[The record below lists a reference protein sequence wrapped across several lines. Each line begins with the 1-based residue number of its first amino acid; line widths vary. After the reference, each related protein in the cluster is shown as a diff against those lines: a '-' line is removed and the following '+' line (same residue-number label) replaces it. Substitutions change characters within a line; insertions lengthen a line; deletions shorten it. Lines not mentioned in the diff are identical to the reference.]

1 VTIAK
6 MRRTP
11 VALADGTK
19 LVVTIHPS
27 ALLRI
32 EDENDKHAAYRDFV
46 ADLKAARAAADKAKR

>member
-1 VTIAK
+1 

-11 VALADGTK
+11 VTLADGTT

-32 EDENDKHAAYRDFV
+32 EDENDKHAAYQDFV
-46 ADLKAARAAADKAKR
+46 ADLKAARASAGKAAAKT

>member
-11 VALADGTK
+11 VELADGTK

-32 EDENDKHAAYRDFV
+32 EDENDKHAAYRAFV
-46 ADLKAARAAADKAKR
+46 DDLKAARTAAGKR